1 MFTMNPCW
9 IARSHQWPHNLG
21 NLQMFFDKLHT
32 LLESEW
38 HQNNNWQLESR
49 LWSLKPD
56 ANVIHTQD
64 LFHAKLRRI
73 FIMIIYHGIHLVSW
87 RWNDYSQYF
96 VVCIMIMLAAVVKV
110 LFHEIPI
117 LYKHFPESCVLIVLG
132 VILGI
137 IVYFG
142 VDREGHHFPE

>member
-1 MFTMNPCW
+1 MKGLVILFTLIILTILVCQ
-9 IARSHQWPHNLG
+9 IHCE
-21 NLQMFFDKLHT
+21 
-32 LLESEW
+32 ESIE
-38 HQNNNWQLESR
+38 NNN
-49 LWSLKPD
+49 D
-56 ANVIHTQD
+56 TQNST
-64 LFHAKLRRI
+64 I
-73 FIMIIYHGIHLVSW
+73 SNTNNHGIHLVSW

>member
-1 MFTMNPCW
+1 MLSILILTILVFQTNCE
-9 IARSHQWPHNLG
+9 
-21 NLQMFFDKLHT
+21 
-32 LLESEW
+32 ESIE
-38 HQNNNWQLESR
+38 NNDTQQ
-49 LWSLKPD
+49 
-56 ANVIHTQD
+56 ANSNTNQ
-64 LFHAKLRRI
+64 
-73 FIMIIYHGIHLVSW
+73 GIHLVSW